1 MDRRVA
7 TVFGGSGFLGRHL
20 VKRLAEEG
28 FTVRVAVRDIETALF
43 LKTAGGVGQIV
54 PLQANICHPDSV
66 AAAVQ
71 GADIVV
77 NLVGILSEWGK
88 RTFERIHVEGA
99 ANVAKAAAAAG
110 ARRLVQISAIGA
122 DAGSD
127 STYAQTKAA
136 GEDAVR
142 EAFSGATIV
151 RPSVVFGPEDKFFN
165 TFAALSQITP
175 VLPVFGCPTLPRLIS
190 PSEDGGPVI
199 DFYGDGGTR
208 FQPVYVGDVAAA
220 ITQIVGDETTT
231 GKTYELGGPKVY
243 SFKEIMEL
251 VMAETKRSR
260 LLVPVPFAI
269 AAIEAWF
276 IEKLP
281 NPLLTR
287 DRVKLLKNDN
297 VAADDALGLKDLGI
311 DAMAAETIL
320 PSYLARFRPPTAQG
334 RRE

>member
-28 FTVRVAVRDIETALF
+28 YTVRVAVRDIETALF
-43 LKTAGGVGQIV
+43 LKTAGAVGQVV
-54 PLQANICHPDSV
+54 PLQANISHADSV
-66 AAAVQ
+66 TAAVR
-71 GADIVV
+71 GADVVV

-99 ANVAKAAAAAG
+99 SNVATAAAAAG
-110 ARRLVQISAIGA
+110 VRRLVQISAIGA
-122 DAGSD
+122 DAD
-127 STYAQTKAA
+127 SESAYARTKAA
-136 GEDAVR
+136 GE
-142 EAFSGATIV
+142 EAARAAFPGVTIV

-165 TFAALSQITP
+165 TFAAISQITP
-175 VLPVFGCPTLPRLIS
+175 ILPVFGCPTLPRLVTDA
-190 PSEDGGPVI
+190 ENGGPSI
-199 DFYGDGGTR
+199 DFYGNGGTR
-208 FQPVYVGDVAAA
+208 FQPVYVADVAAA
-220 ITQIVGDETTT
+220 ITRILGDEKTA
-231 GKTYELGGPKVY
+231 GKIYELGGPRVY

-281 NPLLTR
+281 KPLLTR
-287 DRVKLLKNDN
+287 DQVKLLKSDN
-297 VAADDALGLKDLGI
+297 VVGEDALGLKDLGV
-311 DAMAAETIL
+311 DATAAETIL
-320 PSYLARFRPPTAQG
+320 PTYLARFRPPTAQG
-334 RRE
+334 RR